1 MSSLPSSLSLSGRT
15 AIVTGGSRGIG
26 KAISIEL
33 ARRGANVALIYVQ
46 PSKAYAAEE
55 TVREI
60 LALSPAVRA
69 VSILADIAN
78 LAAPARI
85 VSITLSVLGVNTID
99 ILVHNASAF
108 SHSALQDITPEHYE
122 HMMNT
127 NIRGPLMLTK
137 EALPHMSNGGR
148 IIFVS
153 SIASRMP
160 EPSLINSLY
169 AGSKAACDSFVRSW
183 SFEV

>member
-1 MSSLPSSLSLSGRT
+1 MSLLPPSISLAGRT

-33 ARRGANVALIYVQ
+33 ARRGANVAVIYVQ
-46 PSKAYAAEE
+46 PSKAFAAEG
-55 TVREI
+55 TVKEI
-60 LALSPAVRA
+60 LDISPSVRA
-69 VSILADIAN
+69 ISILADIAN
-78 LAAPARI
+78 LSSPAHI
-85 VSITLSVLGVNTID
+85 VSTALSVLGVNTID

-137 EALPHMSNGGR
+137 EVLPHMPDGGR
-148 IIFVS
+148 IVFVS